1 MKKNI
6 RFLKKITI
14 LCVVM
19 NTIITFTTLAICLLQ
34 REINAGILSALLGAW
49 SIELGLS
56 AFIKNSEKPQEEI
69 QITEEEDIEEKEDNP
84 LDGSI

>member
-19 NTIITFTTLAICLLQ
+19 NTIITFTTLGICVLQ
-34 REINAGILSALLGAW
+34 REISAGILSALLGAW

-69 QITEEEDIEEKEDNP
+69 QITEEDIEEKEDNP
-84 LDGSI
+84 LDSSI

>member
-19 NTIITFTTLAICLLQ
+19 NMIITFTTLAICVLQ
-34 REINAGILSALLGAW
+34 REMSAGILSALLGAW

-56 AFIKNSEKPQEEI
+56 AVIKNSEKQQEDI
-69 QITEEEDIEEKEDNP
+69 QIIEEEELKEENSDP
-84 LDGSI
+84 LNDSI

>member
-19 NTIITFTTLAICLLQ
+19 NTIITFTTLAICILQ
-34 REINAGILSALLGAW
+34 REISAGILSALLGSW

-56 AFIKNSEKPQEEI
+56 AFIKNSEKQKEDI
-69 QITEEEDIEEKEDNP
+69 QIIEEEETEKKSDP
-84 LDGSI
+84 LDDSI

>member
-19 NTIITFTTLAICLLQ
+19 NTIITFTTLGICVLQ
-34 REINAGILSALLGAW
+34 REISAGILSALLGAC

-69 QITEEEDIEEKEDNP
+69 QITEEADIEEKEDNP
-84 LDGSI
+84 LDSSI